1 MKRFI
6 FITLVIGA
14 IFVIW
19 MAINHL
25 NPSINITSEYANG
38 KITTHVKA
46 KGIQNITSTEFRYR
60 TYFLDQYVN
69 VEPRV
74 ETYSFLDYE
83 ENHIFEIW
91 EDLLRGKKDY
101 LEVEVVI
108 TYDDGT
114 QEMTGNV
121 VIQDI
126 KQKVYDDF
134 VIALDIVD
142 DRVYYRADG
151 LTAII
156 SKDSYDEEIIF
167 YSNSNS
173 EHANISVGFQKDYAL
188 YPLNLFGVISKV
200 EASEKNFEGISPVD
214 FTKDSGVEESYIVV
228 EYSMIELAWDGF
240 YPYDLNGNEVFY
252 EGKIGDTDIGL
263 VRDNE
268 IPEISKVSYEKYNQM
283 RNKIP
288 NITFKISK

>member
-46 KGIQNITSTEFRYR
+46 KSIQDITSTEFRYR
-60 TYFLDQYVN
+60 AYFLDQYVN

-74 ETYSFLDYE
+74 ETYSFSDYE

-134 VIALDIVD
+134 VIAPDIVD

-167 YSNSNS
+167 YSNSNI